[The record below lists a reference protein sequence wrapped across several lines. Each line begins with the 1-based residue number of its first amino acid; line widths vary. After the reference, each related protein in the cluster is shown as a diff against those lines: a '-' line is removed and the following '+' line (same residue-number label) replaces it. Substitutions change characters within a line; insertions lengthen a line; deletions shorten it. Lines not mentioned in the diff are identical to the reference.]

1 MFRIVRIVA
10 SVVAAFIVAVLA
22 YAATQPDRF
31 EVQRSTSIRASAN
44 QIFPLINDLR
54 TFNTWNPFDK
64 KDPNVKGTY
73 SGPESGKGAAY
84 AFESSQTGT
93 GRIEIADMA
102 PPSRV
107 TMRLTMIKPLAADN
121 RVQFILQPQGEMTRV
136 TWAMDGEVPFVG
148 KLIHLFVDMD
158 RMVGQE
164 FAAGLAELKVRA
176 ER

>member
-1 MFRIVRIVA
+1 MKIFRIAV
-10 SVVAAFIVAVLA
+10 SVVAAAIAAVLA

-31 EVQRSTSIRASAN
+31 EVQRSTSIRASAER
-44 QIFPLINDLR
+44 IFPFINDLR

-84 AFESSQTGT
+84 AFESSQAGT
-93 GRIEIADMA
+93 GRLEIADAA

-121 RVQFILQPQGEMTRV
+121 RVQFILQPQGDMTRV
-136 TWAMDGEVPFVG
+136 TWAMDGDVPFVG

-164 FAAGLAELKVRA
+164 FANGLAELKVKA

>member
-1 MFRIVRIVA
+1 MKIVGIVVSLIAAIVA
-10 SVVAAFIVAVLA
+10 AVLA
-22 YAATQPDRF
+22 YAATRPDRF
-31 EVQRSTSIRASAN
+31 EVQRSTSIRASADR
-44 QIFPLINDLR
+44 IFPLISDLR

-93 GRIEIADMA
+93 GRIEIADAA

-107 TMRLTMIKPLAADN
+107 TMRLTMTKPLAADN
-121 RVQFILQPQGEMTRV
+121 RVQFILQPQGDTTRV
-136 TWAMDGEVPFVG
+136 TWAMDGDVPFVG
-148 KLIHLFVDMD
+148 RLIHLFIDMD

-164 FAAGLAELKVRA
+164 FAAGLADLKARA

>member
-1 MFRIVRIVA
+1 MKFFRIAVSV
-10 SVVAAFIVAVLA
+10 VVAAIAAVLA

-31 EVQRSTSIRASAN
+31 EVQRSTSIRASAER
-44 QIFPLINDLR
+44 IFPFINDLR

-64 KDPNVKGTY
+64 KDPSTKGTY

-84 AFESSQTGT
+84 AFESSQAGT
-93 GRIEIADMA
+93 GRLEIADA
-102 PPSRV
+102 ASPSRV
-107 TMRLTMIKPLAADN
+107 TMKLSMTKPLAADN
-121 RVQFILQPQGEMTRV
+121 RVQFILQPQGDTTRV
-136 TWAMDGEVPFVG
+136 TWAMDGDVPFVG

-164 FAAGLAELKVRA
+164 FAAGLAELKVKA

>member
-1 MFRIVRIVA
+1 MFRIVRVVV

-84 AFESSQTGT
+84 ALESSQTGT
-93 GRIEIADMA
+93 GRIEIADTA

-121 RVQFILQPQGEMTRV
+121 RVQFILQPQGDMTRV